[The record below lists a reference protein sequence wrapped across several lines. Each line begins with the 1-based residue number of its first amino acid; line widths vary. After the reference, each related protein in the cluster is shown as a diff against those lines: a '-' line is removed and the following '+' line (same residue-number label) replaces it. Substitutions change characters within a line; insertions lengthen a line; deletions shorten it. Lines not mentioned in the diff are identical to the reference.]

1 MPMLFNKHFPDISS
15 EAMTAALAITQQE
28 AGQTV
33 DKILQAV
40 FPEKFGSKVYDTQ
53 WDATKCKRVEVE
65 ATLDY
70 ASLSQK
76 SLYGQEYLVRNAG
89 AKTHGQPVEQVVIAV
104 KSAHPTSDKAA
115 LVQVAMNLG
124 VF

>member
-1 MPMLFNKHFPDISS
+1 MPMLFNKFFPVISS
-15 EAMTAALAITQQE
+15 EATTAAQTLSQQE

-33 DKILQAV
+33 DKVLKAV
-40 FPEKFGSKVYDTQ
+40 FPDKFGSKVYDTQ
-53 WDATKCKRVEVE
+53 WDTAKCKRVEVE

-70 ASLSQK
+70 ASLSQHPI
-76 SLYGQEYLVRNAG
+76 YDQEYLVRNAG
-89 AKTHGQPVEQVVIAV
+89 TKTHGEPVEQVVIAV
-104 KSAHPTSDKAA
+104 KSAHPSSNKAA